1 VKDRL
6 RDSALQLSGGQQQ
19 RLCIARALAT
29 NPDVLLMD
37 EPASALDPAVDVP
50 HRRPD
55 LRAQAELHDRDRDA
69 QHAAG
74 GPGQRV
80 HGVLLPGTAGRGRPR
95 PLFTKPRQKQTED
108 YITGRFGSVA
118 QLGEPDYEQ
127 AAALAREDD
136 VIDEWDVRIENSCL
150 KILALHQPVAVDL
163 RRITTVMKIATQ
175 LERVADLAVN
185 IGERACGLI
194 AAPEV
199 TIPDKLRAMATQAV
213 DMLHRAIDAYVASDV
228 QQAWEVCRQDDA
240 VDRLNREV
248 IESLIQQM
256 HQRPDRVESLLH
268 LFSASR
274 QVERVA
280 DHATNIAEDVVYLV
294 EGTIIRHGRHVTG
307 EQSQEPT

>member
-1 VKDRL
+1 MSLHLTRDLEALHKDL
-6 RDSALQLSGGQQQ
+6 LSMSAAVEEM
-19 RLCIARALAT
+19 IHRA
-29 NPDVLLMD
+29 
-37 EPASALDPAVDVP
+37 
-50 HRRPD
+50 
-55 LRAQAELHDRDRDA
+55 
-69 QHAAG
+69 
-74 GPGQRV
+74 
-80 HGVLLPGTAGRGRPR
+80 
-95 PLFTKPRQKQTED
+95 
-108 YITGRFGSVA
+108 VA